1 MSPTLKNIQK
11 CARVLHTLAIIA
23 AVAAFLGAASAL
35 AAAVGLSRWYNA
47 PADVLGMLAPS
58 MAALDHG
65 SYTASVAQLS
75 ADVISLAL
83 DGVVLCFAAA
93 YLKQELA
100 DGTPFTASGAK
111 SLLRLGILTIALPL
125 ISAAVSC
132 VIFGAFDVDISGDY
146 GNGSA
151 IIVGIVLILSSLVF
165 SYGAELEG
173 AKAG

>member
-1 MSPTLKNIQK
+1 MEKMT
-11 CARVLHTLAIIA
+11 
-23 AVAAFLGAASAL
+23 ASRL
-35 AAAVGLSRWYNA
+35 LLCAAALMALSGILMAVCGHFVCA
-47 PADVLGMLAPS
+47 PCLF
-58 MAALDHG
+58 
-65 SYTASVAQLS
+65 

>member
-47 PADVLGMLAPS
+47 PADVLGMLAPI
-58 MAALDHG
+58 MAELDHG

-111 SLLRLGILTIALPL
+111 SLLRLGILTITLPL

-132 VIFGAFDVDISGDY
+132 VIFGAFDVDISGDC

>member
-1 MSPTLKNIQK
+1 MSPILKNIQK

-35 AAAVGLSRWYNA
+35 AAVGLSRWYNA
-47 PADVLGMLAPS
+47 PADVLGMLAPI
-58 MAALDHG
+58 MAELDHG

>member
-1 MSPTLKNIQK
+1 MEKMT
-11 CARVLHTLAIIA
+11 
-23 AVAAFLGAASAL
+23 ASRL
-35 AAAVGLSRWYNA
+35 LLCAAALMELSGILMAVCGRFVCA
-47 PADVLGMLAPS
+47 PC
-58 MAALDHG
+58 
-65 SYTASVAQLS
+65 LS

>member
-1 MSPTLKNIQK
+1 MAHGK
-11 CARVLHTLAIIA
+11 CARVFHTLAIIA

-47 PADVLGMLAPS
+47 PADVLGMLAPI
-58 MAALDHG
+58 MAELDHG

-93 YLKQELA
+93 YLKQEL
-100 DGTPFTASGAK
+100 
-111 SLLRLGILTIALPL
+111 
-125 ISAAVSC
+125 
-132 VIFGAFDVDISGDY
+132 
-146 GNGSA
+146 
-151 IIVGIVLILSSLVF
+151 
-165 SYGAELEG
+165 EG

>member
-1 MSPTLKNIQK
+1 MEKMTGLRLLL
-11 CARVLHTLAIIA
+11 C
-23 AVAAFLGAASAL
+23 
-35 AAAVGLSRWYNA
+35 AAALMALSGILMAVCGRFVCA
-47 PADVLGMLAPS
+47 PCLFAAARCMLAPI
-58 MAALDHG
+58 MAELDHG

>member
-1 MSPTLKNIQK
+1 
-11 CARVLHTLAIIA
+11 
-23 AVAAFLGAASAL
+23 
-35 AAAVGLSRWYNA
+35 
-47 PADVLGMLAPS
+47 
-58 MAALDHG
+58 MAELDHG

>member
-1 MSPTLKNIQK
+1 MEKMTGLRLLL
-11 CARVLHTLAIIA
+11 C
-23 AVAAFLGAASAL
+23 
-35 AAAVGLSRWYNA
+35 AAALMALSGILMAVCGRFVCA
-47 PADVLGMLAPS
+47 PCLFAAAPCMLAPI
-58 MAALDHG
+58 MAELDHG

>member
-1 MSPTLKNIQK
+1 MSPTLKSIQK
-11 CARVLHTLAIIA
+11 CARVFHTLAIIA

-35 AAAVGLSRWYNA
+35 AAAIGLSRWYNA
-47 PADVLGMLAPS
+47 PADALGMLAPI
-58 MAALDHG
+58 MAELDHG
-65 SYTASVAQLS
+65 NYTASVARLS

-83 DGVVLCFAAA
+83 DGVVLCFAVA

-111 SLLRLGILTIALPL
+111 SLLRLGILSIALPL
-125 ISAAVSC
+125 ISAALSC
-132 VIFGAFDVDISGDY
+132 LIFGAFDVEVPGDY

>member
-35 AAAVGLSRWYNA
+35 AAA
-47 PADVLGMLAPS
+47 DVLGMLAPI
-58 MAALDHG
+58 MAELDHG

-93 YLKQELA
+93 YLKQEL
-100 DGTPFTASGAK
+100 
-111 SLLRLGILTIALPL
+111 
-125 ISAAVSC
+125 
-132 VIFGAFDVDISGDY
+132 
-146 GNGSA
+146 
-151 IIVGIVLILSSLVF
+151 
-165 SYGAELEG
+165 EG

>member
-1 MSPTLKNIQK
+1 MEKMTGLRLLL
-11 CARVLHTLAIIA
+11 CTA
-23 AVAAFLGAASAL
+23 ALMAL
-35 AAAVGLSRWYNA
+35 SGILMAVCGRFVYAPCLFAAA
-47 PADVLGMLAPS
+47 PCMLAPI
-58 MAALDHG
+58 MAELDHG

-146 GNGSA
+146 GNGSGHHRRHSA
-151 IIVGIVLILSSLVF
+151 HSQLARIQLRR
-165 SYGAELEG
+165 GA
-173 AKAG
+173 

>member
-35 AAAVGLSRWYNA
+35 AAVGLSRWYNA
-47 PADVLGMLAPS
+47 PADVLGMLAPI
-58 MAALDHG
+58 MAELDHG

-83 DGVVLCFAAA
+83 DGVVLCFSAA
-93 YLKQELA
+93 YLKQEL
-100 DGTPFTASGAK
+100 
-111 SLLRLGILTIALPL
+111 
-125 ISAAVSC
+125 
-132 VIFGAFDVDISGDY
+132 
-146 GNGSA
+146 
-151 IIVGIVLILSSLVF
+151 
-165 SYGAELEG
+165 EG

>member
-35 AAAVGLSRWYNA
+35 AAVGLSRWYNA
-47 PADVLGMLAPS
+47 PADVLGMLAPI
-58 MAALDHG
+58 MAELDHG

-111 SLLRLGILTIALPL
+111 SLLRLGIPTIALPL

-173 AKAG
+173 AKSG

>member
-47 PADVLGMLAPS
+47 PADVLGMLAPIN
-58 MAALDHG
+58 HG

-93 YLKQELA
+93 YLKQEL
-100 DGTPFTASGAK
+100 
-111 SLLRLGILTIALPL
+111 
-125 ISAAVSC
+125 
-132 VIFGAFDVDISGDY
+132 
-146 GNGSA
+146 
-151 IIVGIVLILSSLVF
+151 
-165 SYGAELEG
+165 EG

>member
-1 MSPTLKNIQK
+1 MEKMT
-11 CARVLHTLAIIA
+11 
-23 AVAAFLGAASAL
+23 ASRL
-35 AAAVGLSRWYNA
+35 LLCAAALMALSGILMAVCGRFVCA
-47 PADVLGMLAPS
+47 PCLFAAAPCMLAPI
-58 MAALDHG
+58 MAELDHG

>member
-1 MSPTLKNIQK
+1 MEKMTASRLLL
-11 CARVLHTLAIIA
+11 C
-23 AVAAFLGAASAL
+23 VAALMAL
-35 AAAVGLSRWYNA
+35 SGILMAVCGRFVCAPCLFAAA
-47 PADVLGMLAPS
+47 PCMLAPI
-58 MAALDHG
+58 MAELDHG

-93 YLKQELA
+93 YLKQEPA